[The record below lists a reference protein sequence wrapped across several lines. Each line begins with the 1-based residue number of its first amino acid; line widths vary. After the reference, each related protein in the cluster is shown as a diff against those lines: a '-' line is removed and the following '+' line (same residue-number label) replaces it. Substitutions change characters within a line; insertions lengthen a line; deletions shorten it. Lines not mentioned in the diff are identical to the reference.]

1 MCVCIADHFAPV
13 VMLRQEISRQLG
25 NFDRRTLEL
34 LLTRLDKVSPPSH
47 LSDLR
52 IVQLMETHGRERRW
66 RYFTLASYR
75 EIVDNEKLDDQDG
88 PYSSVDFSNL
98 GNFAP
103 FVAEDF
109 YSNVT
114 ELNRFTDYT
123 LTRAGKVEDGEDG
136 ALKRVQMV
144 TPTSRNAGTVVRG
157 KKRKRGE
164 AGLDVDAGAEIDYT
178 PRKRGRPRKHPVK
191 TQGGTDTTEKVA
203 TRLNNN
209 GHGQQSLGED
219 PETVQQGGT
228 STTDVYHS
236 PPPGAHRK
244 RRRPPDDSVVPEAPA
259 PQRRGRPRKRPP
271 SPSPADET
279 VVHPLPQDDF
289 HSSDVHLTRPPTSE
303 PPPPGANAREA
314 EAQSTTWERDVDLQ
328 YTNHAELSTQPGF
341 VSLVPPNCHPLEAPG
356 MGMGTMDDRQCNLA
370 LPGIIETLPTQVTT
384 EIVGRPETE
393 GGTIVQIDKPAEVE
407 RANSVSGMGF

>member
-1 MCVCIADHFAPV
+1 MCVCIAVHLATV
-13 VMLRQEISRQLG
+13 VILRQEISRQLG

-98 GNFAP
+98 GNFAS

-109 YSNVT
+109 YSNAT
-114 ELNRFTDYT
+114 ELNRFTDYA

-136 ALKRVQMV
+136 ALKRVQVV

-157 KKRKRGE
+157 KKRTRGE
-164 AGLDVDAGAEIDYT
+164 AGLNVDAGAEIDYT
-178 PRKRGRPRKHPVK
+178 PRKRGRPRKHPIK
-191 TQGGTDTTEKVA
+191 SQGGTDTTERVT
-203 TRLNNN
+203 TRLNDD
-209 GHGQQSLGED
+209 GHGQQSLRED
-219 PETVQQGGT
+219 PEAVQQGGT
-228 STTDVYHS
+228 STTDVHHS
-236 PPPGAHRK
+236 PPPGARRK
-244 RRRPPDDSVVPEAPA
+244 RRRPPDDSIVPEAPA

-279 VVHPLPQDDF
+279 VVDDV
-289 HSSDVHLTRPPTSE
+289 HSSDVHLARPPTSE
-303 PPPPGANAREA
+303 PPPPAANAREA
-314 EAQSTTWERDVDLQ
+314 EAQSTTWERDVPLQ
-328 YTNHAELSTQPGF
+328 YTNYAESSTQPEPI
-341 VSLVPPNCHPLEAPG
+341 SSVPPNCHSLEAPG
-356 MGMGTMDDRQCNLA
+356 MGMGAMDDRHRNPA
-370 LPGIIETLPTQVTT
+370 LPGILETLPTQVTT
-384 EIVGRPETE
+384 ETVGRLETE
-393 GGTIVQIDKPAEVE
+393 GGSTVQIDKPAEVE
-407 RANSVSGMGF
+407 RANSVSGMKFQDREF